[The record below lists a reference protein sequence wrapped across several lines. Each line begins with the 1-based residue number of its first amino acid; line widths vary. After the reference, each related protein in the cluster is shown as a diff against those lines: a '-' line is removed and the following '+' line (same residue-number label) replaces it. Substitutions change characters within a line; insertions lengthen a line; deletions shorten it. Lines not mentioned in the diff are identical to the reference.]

1 MHLRMM
7 LLNKPLQT
15 DLYKKAMVYTDVEA
29 RCNIQEILIYYSRK
43 KYNFCTFKSLIVIFI

>member
-1 MHLRMM
+1 MHLRIM

-15 DLYKKAMVYTDVEA
+15 DLYKKAMVYTVVEA